1 MAELRKV
8 NITTVKKVYIH
19 AVKSFVFVAYKF
31 SRYSG
36 VGLSTKLRT
45 QRTMKLGKQF
55 DIDI

>member
-19 AVKSFVFVAYKF
+19 AVKSFVFVGYQF
-31 SRYSG
+31 SWFSW
-36 VGLSTKLRT
+36 VDWSTKLRT

-55 DIDI
+55 